1 MIRLR
6 YHSPGTAPATLVSP
20 APKAGPPLLTLI
32 QYDSTRIFESQ
43 FENFEDLMEQFDPS
57 LTNWINV
64 DGLNDIELLRKLG
77 EGFNIHPLA
86 LEDVLNTT
94 QRPKVEYYTDHFFI
108 VSEMIYQEGQ
118 RTTLE
123 QLSIFLGQSYVLTI
137 QEESEHDVFEQVR
150 SRLRAGRGYARKMKA
165 DYLAYALLDATVD
178 QFYPL
183 LESLGDSIESI
194 EEELLRKP
202 TRETL
207 RRIYEQKRLLLQLRR
222 TAWPQRE
229 IFNALI
235 RDDSGLILKET
246 QVFLRDCYDHTSQV
260 IDILEN
266 LRDLATGL
274 MDIYLSSLGF
284 RTNEIM
290 RVLTVIS
297 SIFIPLTFLA
307 GVYGMNFNTEHPWNM
322 PELNWS
328 FGYLLC
334 LLVMASIAGGM
345 VIFFKRK
352 KWL

>member
-6 YHSPGTAPATLVSP
+6 YHLPGTPPATLVSH
-20 APKAGPPLLTLI
+20 APKAAPSVITLI
-32 QYDSTRIFESQ
+32 QYDSERIFEAR
-43 FENFEDLMEQFDPS
+43 FETFEDLMKNFDPS
-57 LTNWINV
+57 MTNWINV
-64 DGLNDIELLRKLG
+64 DGLYDIELLRKLG
-77 EGFNIHPLA
+77 ERFNIHPLA

-94 QRPKVEYYTDHFFI
+94 QRPKVELYNDQFFI
-108 VSEMIYQEGQ
+108 VSEMIYEEDQ
-118 RTTLE
+118 RITLE
-123 QLSIFLGQSYVLTI
+123 QLSIFLGKSYVLTI
-137 QEESEHDVFEQVR
+137 QEESERDVFEQVR
-150 SRLRAGRGYARKMKA
+150 SRLRAGRGYGRKMKS

-178 QFYPL
+178 QFYPV

-202 TRETL
+202 SRDTL
-207 RRIYEQKRLLLQLRR
+207 RRLYEQKRLMLQLRR

-229 IFNALI
+229 ILNTLL
-235 RDDSGLILKET
+235 RDDSGLVSKET
-246 QVFLRDCYDHTSQV
+246 QVFLRDCYDHTLQV

-266 LRDLATGL
+266 LRELSTGL
-274 MDIYLSSLGF
+274 MDVYLSSLGF

-307 GVYGMNFNTEHPWNM
+307 GVYGMNFHTEQPWNM
-322 PELNWS
+322 PELNWP
-328 FGYLLC
+328 FGYVLC
-334 LLVMASIAGGM
+334 LGVMASIAAGM